1 MPESLTQSAAILANP
16 TAGGA
21 ATKADALSLR
31 LAEGLAGAGIK
42 ARILILAPGGADPEA
57 WRRGL
62 GRLMADGLDYA
73 FVLGGDGTVLT
84 VATVLLGHD
93 VPIGIIPL
101 GTANLL
107 ARDLGLPLEPEATLD
122 GLVAALVGRLERRMG
137 TGLADT
143 VDAAQV
149 AVNVRRIDVGRV
161 NGHPFLC
168 ASMLGMTTEL
178 AKTREA
184 ARGLGTWR
192 LLPRL
197 VRKGYWLLKRY
208 PFRSITLSFDDDQ
221 LSLSTRAM
229 IIANNPIRAEPGL
242 YPSRARLDSGVLG
255 IYGVHEGPLSALPRL
270 ALSLISGTWT
280 SEPRV
285 FSRTAHRVTIDTRKP
300 RRISALNDGQP
311 RVLRTP
317 LHYDILPR
325 ALPVLMPVPAPVA
338 EPVSEPAGEHE
349 A

>member
-1 MPESLTQSAAILANP
+1 MPESLTQSAAILVNP

-122 GLVAALVGRLERRMG
+122 RLVAGLVGGDWSEKTMWA
-137 TGLADT
+137 
-143 VDAAQV
+143 
-149 AVNVRRIDVGRV
+149 
-161 NGHPFLC
+161 
-168 ASMLGMTTEL
+168 LGML
-178 AKTREA
+178 AVGPK
-184 ARGLGTWR
+184 
-192 LLPRL
+192 
-197 VRKGYWLLKRY
+197 
-208 PFRSITLSFDDDQ
+208 
-221 LSLSTRAM
+221 
-229 IIANNPIRAEPGL
+229 
-242 YPSRARLDSGVLG
+242 SR
-255 IYGVHEGPLSALPRL
+255 
-270 ALSLISGTWT
+270 
-280 SEPRV
+280 
-285 FSRTAHRVTIDTRKP
+285 
-300 RRISALNDGQP
+300 
-311 RVLRTP
+311 
-317 LHYDILPR
+317 
-325 ALPVLMPVPAPVA
+325 
-338 EPVSEPAGEHE
+338 
-349 A
+349 